1 MAPAVGDVR
10 GMRLFWGLELVRDR
24 ETKEPFVTRREKFE
38 PNTLKRVSAAAM
50 EMRVYV
56 VNIIKTLILAPPDS
70 HGEGDRRGHRGP
82 GQGIGGLKQGG
93 RITSEAREYH
103 FKIIA

>member
-10 GMRLFWGLELVRDR
+10 SKGLFWGLELVRDR

-38 PNTLKRVSAAAM
+38 HNTLKRVSAAAM

-56 VNIIKTLILAPPDS
+56 VNIINTLIVAPPLIATEKEID
-70 HGEGDRRGHRGP
+70 EGIEVLDKA
-82 GQGIGGLKQGG
+82 LEVSDK
-93 RITSEAREYH
+93 EAR
-103 FKIIA
+103 

>member
-10 GMRLFWGLELVRDR
+10 GKGLFWGLELVRDR

-56 VNIIKTLILAPPDS
+56 VNIINMLIVAPPLDS

-82 GQGIGGLKQGG
+82 GQGIGGLRQGG
-93 RITSEAREYH
+93 KITSNALRIP
-103 FKIIA
+103 F

>member
-10 GMRLFWGLELVRDR
+10 GKGLFWGLELVRDR
-24 ETKEPFVTRREKFE
+24 ETKAPFVTRRQKFE

-56 VNIIKTLILAPPDS
+56 INIINTLIVAPPLIATEKEID
-70 HGEGDRRGHRGP
+70 EGIEVLDKV
-82 GQGIGGLKQGG
+82 LEVFDK
-93 RITSEAREYH
+93 EAR
-103 FKIIA
+103 